1 MHPPRPVRLLT
12 PRERLLIAE
21 IRAGRTNKAI
31 AAKFGVSEQT
41 VRNQL
46 TTLFRKLQ
54 VSSRLELA
62 VKFANPDDS
71 ER

>member
-1 MHPPRPVRLLT
+1 M
-12 PRERLLIAE
+12 AE
-21 IRAGRTNKAI
+21 IQAGRSNKAI
-31 AAKFGVSEQT
+31 AEKFGVSDQT

-62 VKFANPDDS
+62 VKFPSRDS
-71 ER
+71 SEG